1 MIPESSTVLLLN
13 PPGKKIYIRDYYCSK
28 TTKSNYLFHPLDLL
42 VLSGRLSGPFR
53 VVVEDA
59 MVMRLSPDEAL
70 EGVVR
75 HAPAAI
81 VAMTGAVSLEED
93 FPFLEEV
100 RTRAGAPLLVSGDLF
115 MEEPGMWLER
125 YPFLDGI
132 ILDFTNED
140 ALHFLRGEPE
150 RIENM
155 AYRDAGCV
163 VVRDQPRVMNRQ
175 FELPVP
181 RHDLFQHPGYR
192 YSFSRKRRFASVLTD
207 YGCPFKCSFCIMSN
221 LGFKVRPAGNVMEEL
236 RFIRRMGINEIFF
249 IDQTFG
255 AVRQRTLEL
264 CAAMREQVPGMGW
277 SCFSRV
283 DVVDPPVLEEMK
295 RAGCH
300 TIILGVETANEDILR
315 RYRKGYSKQQI
326 RDAFTWCR
334 RLGIRTVGT
343 FILGLPEETA
353 ETVEESLCLAKSLE
367 CDFASFNLA
376 VPRVGTELRKQALA
390 EGLVQEETFSMD
402 QTGRNIAM
410 PTRELSREEMY
421 RLRRR
426 FILRFYLRPSYLWRR
441 LWKLTSW
448 YELRA
453 QVVEGLEMLRGVIWP
468 K

>member
-28 TTKSNYLFHPLDLL
+28 TTKSNYIFHPLDLL

-53 VVVEDA
+53 VAVEDA
-59 MVMRLSPDEAL
+59 MVKRLNPDEAL
-70 EGVVR
+70 ERVGGR
-75 HAPAAI
+75 SPAAI
-81 VAMTGAVSLEED
+81 VAMTGAVSWEED
-93 FPFLEEV
+93 FPFLEAA
-100 RTRAGAPLLVSGDLF
+100 RAQTGASLLVSGDLF
-115 MEEPGMWLER
+115 MEEPGRWLER

-140 ALHFLRGEPE
+140 ALHFLRGECN

-155 AYRDAGCV
+155 AYRDKGAV
-163 VVRDQPRVMNRQ
+163 VVRDRPRGINRQ

-192 YSFSRKRRFASVLTD
+192 YSFSRKRQFASVLTD
-207 YGCPFKCSFCIMSN
+207 YGCPYRCSFCIMST
-221 LGFKVRPAGNVMEEL
+221 LGFKVRPTANVMEEL
-236 RFIRRMGINEIFF
+236 RFIRRMGVDEIFF

-255 AVRQRTLEL
+255 ALQQRTLEL
-264 CAAMREQVPGMGW
+264 CAAMREQIPGVGW

-283 DVVDPPVLEEMK
+283 DVMSPHLLEEMQQ
-295 RAGCH
+295 AGCH

-315 RYRKGYSKQQI
+315 RYRKGYTKKQI
-326 RDAFTWCR
+326 RDAFSWCR

-353 ETVEESLCLAKSLE
+353 ETVEETLSLAKSLE

-390 EGLVQEETFSMD
+390 EGLVQDENFSMD
-402 QTGRNIAM
+402 QTGRQIAM
-410 PTRELSREEMY
+410 PTKYLSREEMT

-426 FILRFYLRPSYLWRR
+426 FILGFYLRPSYLWRR
-441 LWKLTSW
+441 LRKLTSW
-448 YELRA
+448 YELRT
-453 QVVEGLEMLRGVIWP
+453 QVVEGWEMLRGVLWP
-468 K
+468 N

>member
-42 VLSGRLSGPFR
+42 VLSGRLSGFFR
-53 VVVEDA
+53 VASEDA
-59 MVMRLSPDEAL
+59 MVKRLSPDKAL
-70 EGVVR
+70 EKVAL
-75 HAPAAI
+75 HTPAAVI
-81 VAMTGAVSLEED
+81 AMTGAVSMEED
-93 FPFLEEV
+93 LPFLEAV
-100 RTRAGAPLLVSGDLF
+100 RTRTGVPLLVSGDLF

-140 ALHFLRGEPE
+140 ALHFLRGEHR

-207 YGCPFKCSFCIMSN
+207 YGCPFRCSFCIMST
-221 LGFKVRPAGNVMEEL
+221 LGFKVRPVENVMEEL
-236 RFIRRMGINEIFF
+236 RFIRRMGIDEIFF

-255 AVRQRTLEL
+255 AVRQRTLKL
-264 CAAMREQVPGMGW
+264 CAAMREQIPGAGW

-283 DVVDPPVLEEMK
+283 DVVDPPLLEEM
-295 RAGCH
+295 RQAGCH

-315 RYRKGYSKQQI
+315 QYRKGYSRQQI
-326 RDAFTWCR
+326 RNAFSWCR

-353 ETVEESLCLAKSLE
+353 ETVEETLDFAKSLE

-376 VPRVGTELRKQALA
+376 VPRMGTELRKQVLE
-390 EGLVQEETFSMD
+390 EGLLEEKTFSMD

-410 PTRELSREEMY
+410 PTRLLSRDEMH

-426 FILRFYLRPSYLWRR
+426 FILGFYLRPSYLCRR
-441 LWKLTSW
+441 LWRLKSW

-453 QVVEGLEMLRGVIWP
+453 QVVEGWEMLRGVMWP
-468 K
+468 G